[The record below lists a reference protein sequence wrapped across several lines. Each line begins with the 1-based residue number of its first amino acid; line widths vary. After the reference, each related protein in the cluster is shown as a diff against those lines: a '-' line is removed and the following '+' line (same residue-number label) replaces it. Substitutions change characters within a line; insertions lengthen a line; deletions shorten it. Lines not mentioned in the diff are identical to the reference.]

1 MLAIVR
7 VPTVWMHY
15 FKANPALQKISKFC
29 VGQEAYSMYR
39 QHCFGAG
46 WSFHRHVVKMYDIG
60 GTRDELVSLFGSRGV
75 KYALVCQKLLWY
87 STAVEQAC
95 RELRIP
101 LVWCENF
108 FDDRVVM
115 DRVGLQYC
123 AKNEIHFESFT
134 KPGQLQA
141 LSGRTRQP
149 QPNELTPTELMAK
162 LQLPV
167 PDEPIVVLG
176 QVPHD
181 MALVETPGLK
191 YNDWLDA
198 MFRNNLNTFF
208 LFKHHP
214 LAKTTLP
221 LENYS
226 NVMVINEN
234 IASLWAAFDHF
245 AAYSSTT
252 IFEGMDRGKKFA
264 TGGYHFCSGLTLQI
278 NTADGMKNLM
288 EQLRAYEI
296 PEEAWMRR
304 QTFLC
309 NHYSVSMSSPRLW
322 ARMTLPSEK
331 FFAG

>member
-1 MLAIVR
+1 
-7 VPTVWMHY
+7 
-15 FKANPALQKISKFC
+15 
-29 VGQEAYSMYR
+29 
-39 QHCFGAG
+39 
-46 WSFHRHVVKMYDIG
+46 
-60 GTRDELVSLFGSRGV
+60 
-75 KYALVCQKLLWY
+75 
-87 STAVEQAC
+87 
-95 RELRIP
+95 
-101 LVWCENF
+101 
-108 FDDRVVM
+108 
-115 DRVGLQYC
+115 
-123 AKNEIHFESFT
+123 
-134 KPGQLQA
+134 
-141 LSGRTRQP
+141 
-149 QPNELTPTELMAK
+149 MAK

-167 PDEPIVVLG
+167 PEEPIVVLG

-198 MFRNNLNTFF
+198 MFRNNLDTFF

-304 QTFLC
+304 QTFMC
-309 NHYSVSMSSPRLW
+309 NHYSVPMSSPRLW
-322 ARMTLPSEK
+322 DRMTMPSQK
-331 FFAG
+331 FFGG